1 MSLELIKGIT
11 FIETDSKTLN
21 IVIDAILDN
30 IESTQGK
37 VFLDIGSGNGKVVNS
52 FNQKTNTRSIGV
64 EIQEALF
71 KESISKY
78 PELEFHNALIEDKL
92 EIVNEADIIF
102 INNASM
108 PNDLFWRIWESIK
121 PGAIVVY
128 NNVSLSIK
136 LKRRLDHSVS
146 EIRVSKHL
154 PIQEYHL
161 VIKN

>member
-11 FIETDSKTLN
+11 FKETDDKTLD
-21 IVIDAILDN
+21 IVMDAILDKV
-30 IESTQGK
+30 ESTQGK
-37 VFLDIGSGNGKVVNS
+37 VFLDIGSGNGKVVNR
-52 FNQKTNTRSIGV
+52 FNEKYNIRSIGV

-71 KESISKY
+71 KESVNLY
-78 PELEFHNALIEDKL
+78 PELEFHNASIEDEL

-102 INNASM
+102 INNLTM
-108 PNDLFWRIWESIK
+108 PNDLFWNIWESIK

-128 NNVSLSIK
+128 NNVSLSVK
-136 LKRRLDHSVS
+136 LQRRLDHSIS
-146 EIRVSKHL
+146 EIRLSKYL

>member
-11 FIETDSKTLN
+11 FVETDNKTLD
-21 IVIDAILDN
+21 IVMDAILDKV
-30 IESTQGK
+30 ESTQGK

-52 FNQKTNTRSIGV
+52 FNQKYNIRSIGV

-71 KESISKY
+71 KESISLY
-78 PELEFHNALIEDKL
+78 PELEFHNASIEDKL

-102 INNASM
+102 INNSSM
-108 PNDLFWRIWESIK
+108 PNDLFWNIWESIK

-128 NNVSLSIK
+128 NNVSLSVK

-146 EIRVSKHL
+146 EIRVSKYL
-154 PIQEYHL
+154 PIHEYHL